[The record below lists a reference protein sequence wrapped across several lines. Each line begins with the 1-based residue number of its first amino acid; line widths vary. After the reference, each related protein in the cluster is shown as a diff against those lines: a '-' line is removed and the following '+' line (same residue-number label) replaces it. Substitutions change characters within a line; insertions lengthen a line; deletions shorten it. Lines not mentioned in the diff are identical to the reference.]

1 MLDLWLIRHGETD
14 WNRERRIQGQTDVP
28 LNRLGI
34 EQAKRLAERLTSQ
47 HFNAVYASDSQ
58 RAYDTAKIA
67 LGERNI
73 CIDRRLR
80 EIHFGRLEGK
90 THAEFTNAERRS
102 HEAHRADP
110 YTVALPGGESWTDL
124 QTRVRAWLS
133 ALPSEGRIVA
143 FSHGGTIRASLLSII
158 QPPHSSN
165 WHLLFGNT
173 SVTKLRL
180 GEQTLIETVGDVSH
194 LERPIET
201 ANVEELYVR

>member
-28 LNRLGI
+28 LNRLGV

-47 HFNAVYASDSQ
+47 RFDAVYASDSK
-58 RAYDTAKIA
+58 RAHHTAKIA
-67 LGERNI
+67 FDERSI
-73 CIDRRLR
+73 CLDKRLR

-90 THAEFTNAERRS
+90 THAEFIDAERRAY
-102 HEAHRADP
+102 EAHRADP
-110 YTVALPGGESWTDL
+110 YNVALPGGESWTDL
-124 QTRVRAWLS
+124 QTRVRSWLS

-143 FSHGGTIRASLLSII
+143 FSHGGTIRASLLSIM
-158 QPPHSSN
+158 QPPHSSD

-180 GEQTLIETVGDVSH
+180 GERTLIETVGDVSH
-194 LERPIET
+194 LERPIEI
-201 ANVEELYVR
+201 AKEPHG